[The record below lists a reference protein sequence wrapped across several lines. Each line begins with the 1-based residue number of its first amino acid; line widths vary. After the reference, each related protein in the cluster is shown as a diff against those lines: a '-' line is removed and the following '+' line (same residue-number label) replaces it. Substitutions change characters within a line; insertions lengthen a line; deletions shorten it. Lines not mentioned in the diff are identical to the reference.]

1 MEVPDR
7 MLNMFPATG
16 DHAARIFSPGAVISG
31 YIANNSITVRTKRHF
46 TTIIERI
53 LTSLRVTRSNF
64 YFRADTSSTNSR
76 YSPTKK

>member
-31 YIANNSITVRTKRHF
+31 YIANNSITVRTNRHF
-46 TTIIERI
+46 TIIIERI
-53 LTSLRVTRSNF
+53 
-64 YFRADTSSTNSR
+64 
-76 YSPTKK
+76 